1 MIGSLTFTRDD
12 GETFTFSAVNPPYQ
26 LTPETQLPAG
36 LALDVSGGEY
46 TGRNGGYTL
55 AGRLQR
61 RTAKIVYNVRETYSD
76 SRSMMQLLNDA
87 AEFFRPMTADLRIVS
102 FDMLVQTDDGG
113 KSAYVMHK
121 GHVTTPFMAPLLR
134 GGRGSYAAEFD
145 LIFDDPLL
153 YWADG
158 SGVVSGDILP
168 AALPGSKIGETWRE
182 GLQVWA
188 AGLSRWEYPDQGGGG
203 TPQTVHVVSAY
214 QVPVAFKVTG
224 QITNP
229 KIVNSRNGSQWSW
242 EGTIPYGCVVTVD
255 VDGVALDWHG
265 NRLLN
270 TMGGLVAAPG
280 DNTFTLTGGDLVLD
294 LKAAWTGT
302 PNASTSTLS
311 QDGTV
316 VATNL
321 FPSPKPA
328 SNIPISNKNRVVVSF
343 PGTGMLLTQTST
355 VSIGNGAFVETPP
368 LSGLTPG
375 VTYHV
380 EADMIPSA
388 SVKPPKWSGR
398 MMLMVANSS
407 GLTLVSGDNTV
418 SAGRRA
424 CTFTADGVTSYKL
437 ALFAGDGS
445 GDTSMSVLWR
455 RIIIISDSDWQ
466 AMQAL
471 GVDWFDGDSAFNI
484 VTAKASVEIRG
495 AF

>member
-12 GETFTFSAVNPPYQ
+12 GKTFTFSATNPPYQ
-26 LTPETQLPAG
+26 LTPDTLLPAG

-61 RTAKIVYNVRETYSD
+61 RTAKIVYNVRETYAD
-76 SRSMMQLLNDA
+76 SRSMVQLLNDA
-87 AEFFRPMTADLRIVS
+87 SEFFRPMTADLRIVS
-102 FDMLVQTDDGG
+102 FDMLVQTDDSNQ
-113 KSAYVMHK
+113 SAYLMRQ

-134 GGRGSYAAEFD
+134 GGHGSYAAEFD

-168 AALPGSKIGETWRE
+168 AALPGSKIGEVWQE
-182 GLQVWA
+182 GLQVWS

-214 QVPVAFKVTG
+214 QVPVAFTITG

-255 VDGVALDWHG
+255 VDGVATDWQG

-280 DNTFTLTGGDLVLD
+280 DNTFTLTGSDLVLG
-294 LKAAWTGT
+294 LQAAWTGT
-302 PNASTSTLS
+302 ANASASTLS
-311 QDGTV
+311 QDGAV

-321 FPSPKPA
+321 LKANRPA
-328 SNIPISNKNRVVVSF
+328 SPATVHTSIAQTADGFTITTNTTYTGAGDNNNIYTLN
-343 PGTGMLLTQTST
+343 T
-355 VSIGNGAFVETPP
+355 V
-368 LSGLTPG
+368 PG
-375 VTYHV
+375 VTYHFHAENDDV
-380 EADMIPSA
+380 
-388 SVKPPKWSGR
+388 
-398 MMLMVANSS
+398 
-407 GLTLVSGDNTV
+407 LTTTLPDVSIW
-418 SAGRRA
+418 
-424 CTFTADGVTSYKL
+424 ADGYGSFSNTYLLSPHVIDKDITATNTGLPRFSFKSGMT
-437 ALFAGDGS
+437 AGDRV
-445 GDTSMSVLWR
+445 TWR
-455 RIIIISDSDWQ
+455 RIGLYTAADWQ
-466 AMQAL
+466 AMQAR
-471 GVDWFDGDSAFNI
+471 GVTWFDGGNAPNV
-484 VTAKASVEIRG
+484 VTAKASAEIRG

>member
-12 GETFTFSAVNPPYQ
+12 GATFTFSAVNPPYQ
-26 LTPETQLPAG
+26 LTPDTLLPAG

-61 RTAKIVYNVRETYSD
+61 RTAKIVYNVRETSSD
-76 SRSMMQLLNDA
+76 RRSMVELLNDA

-102 FDMLVQTDDGG
+102 FDMLVQTDDSNQ
-113 KSAYVMHK
+113 SAYLMRQ

-134 GGRGSYAAEFD
+134 GGHGSYAAEFD

-168 AALPGSKIGETWRE
+168 AALPGSKIGEVWQE

-214 QVPVAFKVTG
+214 QVPVAFTITG

-242 EGTIPYGCVVTVD
+242 EGTIPYGRVVTVD
-255 VDGVALDWHG
+255 VDGVATDWQG

-280 DNTFTLTGGDLVLD
+280 DNTFTLTGSDLVLG
-294 LKAAWTGT
+294 LQAAWTGT
-302 PNASTSTLS
+302 ANASTSTLS
-311 QDGTV
+311 QDGAV

-321 FPSPKPA
+321 TTSPKPLA
-328 SNIPISNKNRVVVSF
+328 AGWVKDKVTMTDTPDGLAVSAHDNDADEYATSLNIPCN
-343 PGTGMLLTQTST
+343 PDT
-355 VSIGNGAFVETPP
+355 
-368 LSGLTPG
+368 
-375 VTYHV
+375 TYHIAAELMRLDGPTWHNGPLFVV
-380 EADMIPSA
+380 EWTATNDIA
-388 SVKPPKWSGR
+388 AIHTAIGGVKQGILQTDFTTQPTVTNISIRLYAPLDVTQQTVWR
-398 MMLMVANSS
+398 HV
-407 GLTLVSGDNTV
+407 GLY
-418 SAGRRA
+418 
-424 CTFTADGVTSYKL
+424 TA
-437 ALFAGDGS
+437 A
-445 GDTSMSVLWR
+445 
-455 RIIIISDSDWQ
+455 DWQ
-466 AMQAL
+466 AMQAR
-471 GVDWFDGDSAFNI
+471 GVTWFDGDSTFNI
-484 VTAKASVEIRG
+484 VTAKASVNIRG

>member
-280 DNTFTLTGGDLVLD
+280 DNTFTLTGGDLVLAQTPSGQMLD

-321 FPSPKPA
+321 FPTPRLA
-328 SNIPISNKNRVVVSF
+328 SAYLGNTSI
-343 PGTGMLLTQTST
+343 TQTDDGFT
-355 VSIGNGAFVETPP
+355 IKTNTTYTG
-368 LSGLTPG
+368 SGDDHNLYPQNVVAG
-375 VTYHV
+375 ETYHLHAETDDV
-380 EADMIPSA
+380 LTDTLPDISIWISRMEPYPVSVPNTYLSSPSVIDIDIDIPSA
-388 SVKPPKWSGR
+388 GR
-398 MMLMVANSS
+398 I
-407 GLTLVSGDNTV
+407 D
-418 SAGRRA
+418 RI
-424 CTFTADGVTSYKL
+424 TFKCGMT
-437 ALFAGDGS
+437 AGDHV
-445 GDTSMSVLWR
+445 TWR
-455 RIIIISDSDWQ
+455 RIGLYTVAEWQ

-471 GVDWFDGDSAFNI
+471 GVDWFDGDSVFNNI

>member
-12 GETFTFSAVNPPYQ
+12 GETFTFSATNPPYQ
-26 LTPETQLPAG
+26 LTPDTRLPAG
-36 LALDVSGGEY
+36 LALDISGGEY

-87 AEFFRPMTADLRIVS
+87 AEFFRPMNADLRLVS
-102 FDMLVQTDDGG
+102 FDMLVQTDDSG
-113 KSAYVMHK
+113 KSAYIMRQ

-134 GGRGSYAAEFD
+134 GGHGSYAAEFD

-168 AALPGSKIGETWRE
+168 AALPGSKVGEEWRE

-280 DNTFTLTGGDLVLD
+280 DNTFTLTGSDLVLD

-302 PNASTSTLS
+302 PNASTSVLS
-311 QDGTV
+311 QDGKV

-321 FPSPKPA
+321 FPTPRLA
-328 SNIPISNKNRVVVSF
+328 SADMGNTSI
-343 PGTGMLLTQTST
+343 TQTADGFTITTNKTYTGNGDDHSFHPQNAVAGKTHHFHAETDDVLTTTLPDISIWLGSWGGGLGVPNTYLSSPSVIDIDIPST
-355 VSIGNGAFVETPP
+355 VSI
-368 LSGLTPG
+368 
-375 VTYHV
+375 
-380 EADMIPSA
+380 DRI
-388 SVKPPKWSGR
+388 
-398 MMLMVANSS
+398 
-407 GLTLVSGDNTV
+407 
-418 SAGRRA
+418 
-424 CTFTADGVTSYKL
+424 TFKCGMT
-437 ALFAGDGS
+437 AGDHV
-445 GDTSMSVLWR
+445 TWR
-455 RIIIISDSDWQ
+455 RIGLYAAAEWN

-471 GVDWFDGDSAFNI
+471 GVDWFDGGSMFNI

>member
-12 GETFTFSAVNPPYQ
+12 GMTFTFSATNPPYQ
-26 LTPETQLPAG
+26 LTPDTQLPAG
-36 LALDVSGGEY
+36 LTLDVAGGEY

-76 SRSMMQLLNDA
+76 ARSMMQLLNDA

-102 FDMLVQTDDGG
+102 FTMLVQTDDSNQ
-113 KSAYVMHK
+113 SAYLMRQ

-134 GGRGSYAAEFD
+134 GGHGSYAAEFD

-168 AALPGSKIGETWRE
+168 AALPGSKLGEVWQE

-188 AGLSRWEYPDQGGGG
+188 AGLSRWEYPAQGGGG

-214 QVPVAFKVTG
+214 QVPVAFTITG

-242 EGTIPYGCVVTVD
+242 EGTIPYGRVVTVD
-255 VDGVALDWHG
+255 VDGVATDWQG

-280 DNTFTLTGGDLVLD
+280 DNTFTLTGSDLALD
-294 LKAAWTGT
+294 LKAAWAGT
-302 PNASTSTLS
+302 PNASASTLS
-311 QDGTV
+311 QDGAL
-316 VATNL
+316 VATNA
-321 FPSPKPA
+321 FTDPNAVYQKVA
-328 SNIPISNKNRVVVSF
+328 YNC
-343 PGTGMLLTQTST
+343 TATQVGSYWRYTATDATLSAVT
-355 VSIGNGAFVETPP
+355 GAFSSKLPVGTVVYYKISSSDVGVPNTVENAV
-368 LSGLTPG
+368 LLKKNSNG
-375 VTYHV
+375 
-380 EADMIPSA
+380 ESW
-388 SVKPPKWSGR
+388 WSIYIVGNHAIF
-398 MMLMVANSS
+398 LVGGNSS
-407 GLTLVSGDNTV
+407 GSVGESITLERFAQYTP
-418 SAGRRA
+418 
-424 CTFTADGVTSYKL
+424 ADHA
-437 ALFAGDGS
+437 AL
-445 GDTSMSVLWR
+445 
-455 RIIIISDSDWQ
+455 
-466 AMQAL
+466 QAL
-471 GVDWFDGDSAFNI
+471 GVTWFDGDSTFNI

>member
-12 GETFTFSAVNPPYQ
+12 GATFAFSATNPPYQ
-26 LTPETQLPAG
+26 LTPDTQLPSG
-36 LALDVSGGEY
+36 LTLDVSGGEY

-55 AGRLQR
+55 AGRLRR
-61 RTAKIVYNVRETYSD
+61 RTAKIVCNVRETYSD

-102 FDMLVQTDDGG
+102 FDMLVQTDDGSQ
-113 KSAYVMHK
+113 SAYVMRQ

-168 AALPGSKIGETWRE
+168 AALPGSKIGEVWQD

-214 QVPVAFKVTG
+214 QVPVAFTITG

-255 VDGVALDWHG
+255 VDGVATGWQG

-280 DNTFTLTGGDLVLD
+280 DNTFTLTGSDLALD
-294 LKAAWTGT
+294 LEASWTGAA
-302 PNASTSTLS
+302 NASTSILS
-311 QDGTV
+311 DAGSV
-316 VATNL
+316 VATQLYTNPNL
-321 FPSPKPA
+321 LTSHLQSFNYTGGSQLAVLEDSDGVLTIQNTDTTPQNTGAQTVGNVQITLPAGSYHLHGEVMTTGDFPAMGADTALTMWRNVNISKDMVPA
-328 SNIPISNKNRVVVSF
+328 SNVW
-343 PGTGMLLTQTST
+343 TTLD
-355 VSIGNGAFVETPP
+355 
-368 LSGLTPG
+368 
-375 VTYHV
+375 
-380 EADMIPSA
+380 AD
-388 SVKPPKWSGR
+388 
-398 MMLMVANSS
+398 
-407 GLTLVSGDNTV
+407 
-418 SAGRRA
+418 
-424 CTFTADGVTSYKL
+424 FTMDGVTSL
-437 ALFAGDGS
+437 ALPYMKTPANSTTWWRHVGLYNAAGW
-445 GDTSMSVLWR
+445 T
-455 RIIIISDSDWQ
+455 

-471 GVDWFDGDSAFNI
+471 GIDWFSGDSMFNV